1 MQFTARAGEA
11 LAESLNLSTTMQ
23 RVLELIVPAMA
34 DWAVIDLFDEQG
46 RVRIDAMVHA
56 DPAMAPLAA
65 RLIGAS
71 TARPEFAEMIATA
84 LRAPHTQV
92 NARLEPAVLAAMV
105 LPEYREAILAL
116 DGRSSIIVPLRSGGR
131 SLGALV
137 AYWSSSPRTFGEED
151 VPLFE
156 EIARRAAVAIENAQ
170 LYESERHVAN
180 AFQRAALPIS
190 LPDVTGI
197 RFDAV
202 YVAARNE
209 AQIGGELQRSAAQAL
224 IATLLLIFGYI
235 AVRFHT
241 WRLSLGAILAVLHD
255 PILVLGTFSLTRTTF
270 DLTVVAAMLAVIGYS
285 LNDTVVV
292 FDRIRERFHTGRRL
306 DPVAVLDQSIN
317 QTLSRTIMTK
327 VVTLIVVVALYA
339 LGGAVLRG
347 FSEALIIGILAGTYS
362 SIYISSAVALDCGL
376 KAEHLLASAVK
387 KPLDDM
393 P

>member
-1 MQFTARAGEA
+1 MSTRKVWYGLSIVLILIS
-11 LAESLNLSTTMQ
+11 LASLATRGLNLGVDFTGGVTVQASF
-23 RVLELIVPAMA
+23 PAA
-34 DWAVIDLFDEQG
+34 ANRDAVIKALTG
-46 RVRIDAMVHA
+46 AGYS
-56 DPAMAPLAA
+56 DP
-65 RLIGAS
+65 
-71 TARPEFAEMIATA
+71 
-84 LRAPHTQV
+84 QV
-92 NARLEPAVLAAMV
+92 T
-105 LPEYREAILAL
+105 I
-116 DGRSSIIVPLRSGGR
+116 
-131 SLGALV
+131 
-137 AYWSSSPRTFGEED
+137 FGTSR
-151 VPLFE
+151 
-156 EIARRAAVAIENAQ
+156 EIAIRLPPTKQSTEAVRTQIEQVLHGVDAGAQ
-170 LYESERHVAN
+170 IQQVEVVG
-180 AFQRAALPIS
+180 P
-190 LPDVTGI
+190 
-197 RFDAV
+197 
-202 YVAARNE
+202 
-209 AQIGGELQRSAAQAL
+209 QIGGELQRSAAQAL

-306 DPVAVLDQSIN
+306 DPVTVLDQSIN

-376 KAEHLLASAVK
+376 KAEHLLAAAVK